1 MIFEFPAIEVT
12 HNQEHIRSLKPPF
25 DLPWSFIHIPWDFLC
40 LNFSGA
46 ASDNMTADIV
56 AYLVASI
63 LVVVLIIVVVQVR
76 GAGRAGN

>member
-1 MIFEFPAIEVT
+1 
-12 HNQEHIRSLKPPF
+12 
-25 DLPWSFIHIPWDFLC
+25 
-40 LNFSGA
+40 
-46 ASDNMTADIV
+46 MTADIV